1 MYSTEALERGIKDI
15 EKNIKVFETQIGKER
30 QRIEDYRGMIKALE
44 QKVTEEKIAKALEQ
58 SLNQEV
64 GGNDSKN

>member
-30 QRIEDYRGMIKALE
+30 ERIENYREMIKELEAKKTEAQIQKALE
-44 QKVTEEKIAKALEQ
+44 R
-58 SLNQEV
+58 SLSEAYN
-64 GGNDSKN
+64 GSSN